1 MNDNPY
7 RVDLAELQSL
17 IDDAKRLDAQ
27 IEARADAIRRQ
38 VDQLHVQWTGA
49 AATAH
54 QHFVDRWTADT
65 AAMREA
71 LTTLQAALTR
81 AHGNYSG
88 AVDVN
93 KGMWPLS

>member
-1 MNDNPY
+1 MNDTPY
-7 RVDLAELQSL
+7 RVDLAELQDL
-17 IDDAKRLDAQ
+17 IDEAKRLDTQ
-27 IEARADAIRRQ
+27 IEARVDAIRRQ
-38 VDQLHVQWTGA
+38 VEQLHVQWTGA
-49 AATAH
+49 AATGH
-54 QHFVDRWTADT
+54 QQFVDRWTTDT

-93 KGMWPLS
+93 KEMWP